1 MYSLRHQV
9 LMNSFG
15 ARNNEN
21 RAEWV
26 EEVHYQLGVRALGRR
41 VVMYG
46 SWLAPVQKKRNPS
59 EFGVR

>member
-1 MYSLRHQV
+1 MNCLVGIMKKVVGNEHRKEFMYSLRHQV

-26 EEVHYQLGVRALGRR
+26 DEVQYQLGVR
-41 VVMYG
+41 
-46 SWLAPVQKKRNPS
+46 
-59 EFGVR
+59 